1 MQFRQIALTL
11 FELRPGAAS
20 FRPHSTQRFFTGH
33 RLSQFMVTANQ
44 PGKRFSLTAEQLE
57 AARSER
63 MRQSGHAITQY
74 EDVRTWIEE
83 TGLCLYL
90 PRSVQAGFTAPSF
103 VEAIAGQRVTEPHLD
118 LIASAD
124 EFLIRLEAEGVAVRL
139 SLNGQPGDQPDY
151 VVASW
156 VLPYVYALRGD
167 RDWRRPP
174 QLTGSRQVSQLAV
187 QVARQ
192 LESGNQSAAQLRDA
206 LGREVTES
214 AALRALH
221 ELWRQLRV
229 IPVVPAPGKAALWQP
244 LRQRFQKAIAEG
256 ASTSQVTAISVL
268 ASIYLQAVI
277 AASMEDV
284 ELFLSALTS
293 RSKIREV
300 VRGLAATRQVHT
312 TTVGQM
318 PLYYVAGT
326 LPEFPAESSYSLAGS
341 SFLHRY
347 QRQAEDQDWSS
358 SEDSVSLAAFAERQ
372 GSLRPAASEGA
383 PAEQPTQHREHS
395 RPAPHGGTR
404 PAARTAARPHAGNG
418 SRPASATRNNG
429 RPGGTGRPA
438 GAGHSTGSSR
448 PATDVRRRP
457 AGASAGSA
465 HPAKPAARSA
475 RPAAASGRFQK
486 SDKPAGFARK
496 SSDSASSG
504 SRPDR
509 SFGGRKPAGP
519 KAGTGRP
526 GANSSS
532 QRPPAR
538 RADGTARPSGPRPA
552 APRSNGTRNAGP
564 RNGSSSNPRGNGGSR
579 NAAAPRGSA
588 PRGSAPRS
596 SASRRF
602 SLVGASARNAA
613 PKSGSKS
620 RDNAR

>member
-1 MQFRQIALTL
+1 M
-11 FELRPGAAS
+11 
-20 FRPHSTQRFFTGH
+20 
-33 RLSQFMVTANQ
+33 
-44 PGKRFSLTAEQLE
+44 TAEQLE

-192 LESGNQSAAQLRDA
+192 LESGNQSASQLRDA

-284 ELFLSALTS
+284 ELFLSSLTS

-312 TTVGQM
+312 TTVGQI

-326 LPEFPAESSYSLAGS
+326 LPEFPAETSYSLVGS
-341 SFLHRY
+341 GFLHRY
-347 QRQAEDQDWSS
+347 QRQSEDQDWSG

-372 GSLRPAASEGA
+372 SSLRPAAAEET
-383 PAEQPTQHREHS
+383 PATDRPAQRHEYS
-395 RPAPHGGTR
+395 RPAPRAGAR
-404 PAARTAARPHAGNG
+404 PASRTAARPHLGNG
-418 SRPASATRNNG
+418 SRPTSASRNNSRPTGSGRSAGSG
-429 RPGGTGRPA
+429 RP
-438 GAGHSTGSSR
+438 TGSSR
-448 PATDVRRRP
+448 TANDARRRP
-457 AGASAGSA
+457 AGASAGST
-465 HPAKPAARSA
+465 HPAKPASRTA
-475 RPAAASGRFQK
+475 RPADAAGRFQK

-496 SSDSASSG
+496 SGDAASSG

-526 GANSSS
+526 GANASS

-552 APRSNGTRNAGP
+552 GS
-564 RNGSSSNPRGNGGSR
+564 RNGSSANPRGNGGSR
-579 NAAAPRGSA
+579 NAAAPRS
-588 PRGSAPRS
+588 SAPRS

-602 SLVGASARNAA
+602 SLVGASARNSA

-620 RDNAR
+620 RNNAR